1 MLGIDQVTLRESMAA
16 AVAMEEE
23 AMTID
28 MSDWSDE
35 ELDAAADEAADE
47 IEVDSEGSMD
57 SSDADKGES
66 FEEAMEDVG
75 GE

>member
-1 MLGIDQVTLRESMAA
+1 
-16 AVAMEEE
+16 
-23 AMTID
+23 MTID